1 MHGLGARSGVPV
13 AAALLLAACSGS
25 STPAS
30 TTAGGGGATS
40 APGVTAQ
47 SGGGGNGSVT
57 GMKACSLLST
67 AEIQAALGSAMKDG
81 VEQDT
86 DNQVDCE
93 WDSQADGGPS
103 MGLIVK
109 TYDDTLWQT
118 MSSSQLATPIS
129 GFGDAAY
136 AGYPHKTSR
145 SRSRATRST
154 SGSST
159 SRIRSRRSMQ
169 PISPSRSSCFRVSER
184 SRRAEHCCTPT
195 SSSCPRSTP
204 CRSPSSGRPWRPS
217 PCERARSSRRL
228 PDSSSCS
235 GSCGGRCSARSSRS
249 RPSPRRTA

>member
-81 VEQDT
+81 VEQDS

-103 MGLIVK
+103 MGLIVQ

-136 AGYPHKTSR
+136 TGYPHKGDIAIKVKGYEVDLGIVDFQDPQSKIDAADQSLAKLVLSR
-145 SRSRATRST
+145 
-154 SGSST
+154 
-159 SRIRSRRSMQ
+159 
-169 PISPSRSSCFRVSER
+169 
-184 SRRAEHCCTPT
+184 
-195 SSSCPRSTP
+195 
-204 CRSPSSGRPWRPS
+204 
-217 PCERARSSRRL
+217 L
-228 PDSSSCS
+228 
-235 GSCGGRCSARSSRS
+235 
-249 RPSPRRTA
+249 